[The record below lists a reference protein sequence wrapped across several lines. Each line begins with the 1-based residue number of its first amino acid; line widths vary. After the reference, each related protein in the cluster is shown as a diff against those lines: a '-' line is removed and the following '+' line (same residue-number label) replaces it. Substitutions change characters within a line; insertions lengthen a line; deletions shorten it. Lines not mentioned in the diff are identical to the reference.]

1 MSVCGYV
8 LRRLVITYQSLHAG
22 GQEVYSFA
30 VMSLQISRQ
39 VSSESSYLGNL
50 IPTYSSVLCFGSG
63 CLYWLLFT
71 TITNCQY
78 VSICLL
84 QPFISPLFVSI
95 RTSYHLCC
103 PFFVDIYV
111 CCVSYTH
118 AVAAK
123 NFFLALVATNVET
136 ADPVAELRPGLDL
149 LGPVLEKYDFY
160 SLFIINY
167 KKE

>member
-1 MSVCGYV
+1 M
-8 LRRLVITYQSLHAG
+8 
-22 GQEVYSFA
+22 
-30 VMSLQISRQ
+30 
-39 VSSESSYLGNL
+39 
-50 IPTYSSVLCFGSG
+50 PTSAIHFCIVRDF
-63 CLYWLLFT
+63 
-71 TITNCQY
+71 
-78 VSICLL
+78 
-84 QPFISPLFVSI
+84 I

-167 KKE
+167 KKNKCQLQKE